1 LTWNDLALLPHQIY
15 VLHLTPKEIVYIDD
29 SNITNIFNTQ
39 VIKTKDEIK
48 LNVCLLKF
56 LFFKDVQCWTNLI
69 FTRKCKDAEYDLAP
83 QHTVLTDST
92 LLEIKCNRKDEITL
106 ETKFLNLVKQK
117 PAKML
122 TTSHMT
128 NEVTKLYNLLN
139 NLQRDLSER
148 NEVFVTSWGLPINE
162 IELVQILDIYE
173 KVKKR

>member
-1 LTWNDLALLPHQIY
+1 
-15 VLHLTPKEIVYIDD
+15 
-29 SNITNIFNTQ
+29 
-39 VIKTKDEIK
+39 
-48 LNVCLLKF
+48 
-56 LFFKDVQCWTNLI
+56 
-69 FTRKCKDAEYDLAP
+69 LAP